1 MCEEVKAMRRFYQ
14 KTVISG
20 VLFLLLAICPVIPQH
35 AMTRYTPLTEDLNFK
50 GIEKVAQPE
59 FLEKFTQG
67 AETVKILVLLKG
79 YESYE
84 GLAVAEDVVVMKKV
98 QSSIRSRQEKVLNA
112 LDKKQF
118 QLRHRFENILG
129 FSGEA
134 TLQAI
139 KDLARMDAVKV
150 IEEDKEMEMLSTG
163 TFEGKK
169 GINASN
175 TRSRKS
181 VPAIHNESIVT
192 GKVLAYSVLSSS
204 LVDIKPV
211 MVLYRLQI
219 LVETS
224 EEVKDMRSF
233 TKDKMNKL
241 LTVYSKQELSAA
253 LFNKVISVRVTYQGD
268 EKGGKYWIRD
278 IKDH

>member
-1 MCEEVKAMRRFYQ
+1 MEVKAMRGFYQ
-14 KTVISG
+14 KAVISG
-20 VLFLLLAICPVIPQH
+20 VLFLFLAICPVIPQY
-35 AMTRYTPLTEDLNFK
+35 AMTQPTPLPQALNFK

-67 AETVKILVLLKG
+67 AETVKIVVLLKD
-79 YESYE
+79 YENYE
-84 GLAVAEDVVVMKKV
+84 GLAVSEDVVVMKKV
-98 QSSIRSRQEKVLNA
+98 QSSIRSRQEKVLNT

-118 QLRHRFENILG
+118 QLRHRFDNILG

-175 TRSRKS
+175 ARAPRS

-211 MVLYRLQI
+211 MFLYRLQI

-224 EEVKDMRSF
+224 EEVKGMRSF

-241 LTVYSKQELSAA
+241 LTVYSKKELSAE
-253 LFNKVISVRVTYQGD
+253 LFNTVISVRVTYQGD
-268 EKGGKYWIRD
+268 EKGGKFWIRD

>member
-1 MCEEVKAMRRFYQ
+1 MRRFYQ

-20 VLFLLLAICPVIPQH
+20 VVFLLLAICPVIPQH
-35 AMTRYTPLTEDLNFK
+35 AMTRPTPLPQALNFK

-67 AETVKILVLLKG
+67 AETIKILILLKD
-79 YESYE
+79 YENYE
-84 GLAVAEDVVVMKKV
+84 DLAVAEDVVLMKKV
-98 QSSIRSRQEKVLNA
+98 QSSIRSRQEKVLNT
-112 LDKKQF
+112 LDNKQVH
-118 QLRHRFENILG
+118 LRHRFDNILG

-134 TLQAI
+134 TLQTI

-175 TRSRKS
+175 ARSHRS

-224 EEVKDMRSF
+224 EGVKDMRSF

-241 LTVYSKQELSAA
+241 LTVYSKKELSAE
-253 LFNKVISVRVTYQGD
+253 LFNTVISVRVTYQGD
-268 EKGGKYWIRD
+268 EKGGKFWIRD